1 MVEAVIL
8 GGAGGQWDFIYCIIF
23 FFFRVGDALIDVVWA
38 TSSYIG
44 IKVDCTELLRTLISS
59 V

>member
-1 MVEAVIL
+1 MGSGIS
-8 GGAGGQWDFIYCIIF
+8 FIAFF

>member
-23 FFFRVGDALIDVVWA
+23 FLRVGDALIDVVWA